1 MVLRRIGGVRFHGD
15 FVRDIDRIFYVWVL
29 DVSE

>member
-1 MVLRRIGGVRFHGD
+1 VLLRRIGGVRFHGD
-15 FVRDIDRIFYVWVL
+15 FVRDIDRIFSVWVF